1 MNEIFVE
8 LFIAGMY
15 VGTILGMSAFLGIVC
30 RLGDLGFWII
40 GWIDSKLQERHMDR
54 LEKAEDFPFAY
65 GPPGVSKSSMMIKEV
80 A

>member
-8 LFIAGMY
+8 LFIAVMY

-54 LEKAEDFPFAY
+54 LDKVEDFPLAY
-65 GPPGVSKSSMMIKEV
+65 GPPGVAKSGMMIKEV